1 MDALRV
7 ATARGCGDARR
18 IAVVPSNYKGARRQ
32 MNQLKTM
39 LLNVAT
45 TICGIVAGMALYI
58 ADQGVN
64 LPTDEKG
71 WKQLLVAAA
80 IASIGFTAKSATV
93 GTKPGETPAAPPK
106 EGGEAK

>member
-1 MDALRV
+1 MRE
-7 ATARGCGDARR
+7 
-18 IAVVPSNYKGARRQ
+18 
-32 MNQLKTM
+32 QLKAM

-45 TICGIVAGMALYI
+45 TVSGIVAGMALYI

-80 IASIGFTAKSATV
+80 IASIGLTAKSATM
-93 GTKPGETPAAPPK
+93 GSRPGQSGEIPK